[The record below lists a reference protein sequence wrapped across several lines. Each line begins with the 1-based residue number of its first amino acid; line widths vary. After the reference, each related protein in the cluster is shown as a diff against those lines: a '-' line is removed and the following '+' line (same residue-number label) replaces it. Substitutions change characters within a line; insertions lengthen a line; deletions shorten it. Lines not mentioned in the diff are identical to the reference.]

1 MYFHI
6 FLKNKSNLTGTMLP
20 NGFNGLK
27 IYIFL
32 KHKVSILVWSRK
44 LKQEWCEDWLQSIR
58 SDKLQNK
65 QSY

>member
-44 LKQEWCEDWLQSIR
+44 LKQEWCED
-58 SDKLQNK
+58 
-65 QSY
+65 